1 MSNPFTL
8 DFGIKPG
15 QFISRISQT
24 KEILSTFDDDNPTR
38 HIYMITGVRGSGKTV
53 LLSSIASTM
62 SDKENWYVI
71 ELNPSRDML
80 ESLAGKIYSIP
91 GMKKHFIKAK
101 LDFTAFGLGVSVE
114 DGLDITDIEVALEKM
129 LDEIRKEGKRLLIL
143 IDEVAKSREIKVFS
157 HSFQMFLR
165 KELPVFLLMTG
176 LYENIYEL
184 QNEKSLTFLYR
195 APKLILEPLNA
206 ITIAN
211 SYEKILNISEDDSI
225 RMSKL
230 TKGYPFAY
238 QVLGYLYWDKRP
250 QRLEEI
256 LPLYDQYLC
265 EYVYEKI
272 WSELSELDKK
282 VMIAISQ
289 HPDRIRTKE
298 LRNALGM
305 DSGLFSVYRDRLFRK
320 GILDVSEYGYISVA
334 LPRFSDF
341 VVKQSKML

>member
-8 DFGIKPG
+8 DFGIKPE

-24 KEILSTFDDDNPTR
+24 REIISTFDDANPSR
-38 HIYMITGVRGSGKTV
+38 HIFMITGVRGSGKTV

-62 SDKENWYVI
+62 TEKKNWYVI

-91 GMKKHFIKAK
+91 GMKKHFVKSK
-101 LDFTAFGLGVSVE
+101 LDFSAFGLGISIE
-114 DGLDITDIEVALEKM
+114 DGLGITDIEVALEKM
-129 LDEIRKEGKRLLIL
+129 LDEVKTQGKRLLIL
-143 IDEVAKSREIKVFS
+143 IDEVAKNNEMTVFS

-184 QNEKSLTFLYR
+184 QNEKTLTFLYR

-211 SYEKILNISEDDSI
+211 SYEKILGVSEDESI
-225 RMSKL
+225 QMAKL

-238 QVLGYLYWDKRP
+238 QVLGYLYWDSKP
-250 QRLEEI
+250 KELDEI
-256 LPLYDQYLC
+256 MPLYDQHLG

-272 WSELSELDKK
+272 WSELSELDRK
-282 VMIAISQ
+282 VMVSISQ
-289 HPDRIRTKE
+289 KQEKVRIKE
-298 LRNALGM
+298 VRDNLAM
-305 DSGLFSVYRDRLFRK
+305 DSGLFSIYRDRLFRK
-320 GILDVSEYGYISVA
+320 GILDVSEYGYVSTA
-334 LPRFSDF
+334 LPRFSEF
-341 VVKQSKML
+341 VRIQSKLM

>member
-8 DFGIKPG
+8 DFGIKPE

-24 KEILSTFDDDNPTR
+24 REIISTFNDSNPSR

-53 LLSSIASTM
+53 LLSSISSTM
-62 SDKENWYVI
+62 SENENWYVI

-91 GMKKHFIKAK
+91 GMKKHFIKSK
-101 LDFTAFGLGVSVE
+101 LDFSAFGLGISLE
-114 DGLDITDIEVALEKM
+114 DGLGITDIEVAIEKM
-129 LDEIRKEGKRLLIL
+129 LVEIKSQGKRLLIL
-143 IDEVAKSREIKVFS
+143 IDEVAKNREVKVFS

-184 QNEKSLTFLYR
+184 QNEKTLTFLYR

-211 SYEKILNISEDDSI
+211 SYEKILDISEDESI
-225 RMSKL
+225 RMSKA
-230 TKGYPFAY
+230 TQGYPFAY
-238 QVLGYLYWDKRP
+238 QVLGYLYWEKRP
-250 QRLEEI
+250 HSLTEI
-256 LPLYDQYLC
+256 IPLYDQYLA

-282 VMIAISQ
+282 IMTAISQ
-289 HPDRIRTKE
+289 HQDRIRTKE
-298 LRNALGM
+298 LR
-305 DSGLFSVYRDRLFRK
+305 DSLDMASSLFSVYRDRLFRK
-320 GILDVSEYGYISVA
+320 GILDVSKYGYVSVA

-341 VVKQSKML
+341 VTKQSKML